1 MLLSKIQ
8 SSPYLIMQ
16 TVRVM
21 FYLTL
26 ARYTDKKPLSGCKIV
41 NERRTTHDDGRT
53 IAKCHL
59 RDSVTEKFNTYT
71 LCSNMGPTQ
80 GSWTRGKEFHNLG
93 RGHHGH
99 DNHGFSFSKIN
110 GSRCFSVGYLGKYV
124 QNFYNVQSFYPRD
137 ALNQKW

>member
-1 MLLSKIQ
+1 
-8 SSPYLIMQ
+8 MQ

-26 ARYTDKKPLSGCKIV
+26 ARYTDKKPLSSCKIV

-53 IAKCHL
+53 IAKCRL

-80 GSWTRGKEFHNLG
+80 GSWTRGKELFHNLG
-93 RGHHGH
+93 RGH
-99 DNHGFSFSKIN
+99 HGFSFSKIN
-110 GSRCFSVGYLGKYV
+110 GSRCFSVGYLCSKLLQCTILLSQRCFKPKMV
-124 QNFYNVQSFYPRD
+124 IICIVFLRC
-137 ALNQKW
+137 